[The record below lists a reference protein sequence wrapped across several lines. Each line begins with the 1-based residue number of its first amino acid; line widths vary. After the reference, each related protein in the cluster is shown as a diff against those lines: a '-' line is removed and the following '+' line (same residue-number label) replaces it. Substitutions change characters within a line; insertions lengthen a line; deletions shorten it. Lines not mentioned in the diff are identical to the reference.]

1 MSRMNELFYMAKHL
15 RINDD
20 MNARQILL
28 YVNKLLKPCEKC
40 IIAYRSKKYIIMQIY
55 NVVALIQRKNKP
67 DIDYR
72 DSENIL
78 NQMMKVKQV
87 VVYFTKHWMKVS
99 EHNSNP
105 F

>member
-1 MSRMNELFYMAKHL
+1 
-15 RINDD
+15 
-20 MNARQILL
+20 
-28 YVNKLLKPCEKC
+28 
-40 IIAYRSKKYIIMQIY
+40 MQIY

-78 NQMMKVKQV
+78 NQKIKVKQV

-105 F
+105 FKNPNA